1 MRPDRRAPLVPENT
15 DLEKCLRPLLG
26 WLKWKGSERELLE
39 SKPHMRSI
47 SSVEDFRT
55 ILQHLGFESDTV
67 FVNLRRLD
75 ARLFPCLFVPSD
87 GGAPKVLH
95 EMVGERI
102 SYFDSET
109 SQSKTEVSWDL
120 NGFLVVFRK
129 LGTPDPLQK
138 PSLWFKNALQP
149 RKKLLNYVIFL
160 TFIQT
165 VLMMLPAIFV
175 ISIYDKIIPAGSYEM
190 LSTFSLGIF
199 LALFMLAVV
208 MMIRYRLL
216 GYLGVYIQQDVGNS
230 IFQQLLWLPPVY
242 TESAPVGAQ
251 IARINDFN
259 SVRDFFGNPLFGTL
273 IESPFIVIYFFAIWI
288 IGGLLVL
295 IPLIAAIFSIL
306 VALVMWHLTKNGIWK
321 SSRIQVQQ
329 QNFLVE
335 TLWGMRSVQYAG
347 LQNTWKTR
355 FRELNSEA
363 TLCGQR
369 LQQISVSS
377 DAIFDFIMM
386 LSGVATLVA
395 GSFLVMD
402 NATTIGSLI
411 GVMFIVWRI
420 LTPVKTLSMMLPK
433 LIQLKRSIRQIN
445 ELMRLQPEREL
456 ATQKQSTP
464 SQLIGAI
471 SFSQVTFRY
480 PGADTAALSDISFSL
495 KPREMLA
502 IIGPSA
508 SGKSTM
514 VNLMLAM
521 YLPQGGHVY
530 IDGRN
535 IRQYDVAMLRTHIA
549 YVSQKAEVF
558 YGTIAQ
564 NLRLA
569 DPMASMDQLR
579 EAAQAANLLRDIE
592 ALPEG
597 FDTRIKDYGDK
608 KLGTSFCQKINLAR
622 AYLRNASIL
631 ILDEPMTALDVKS
644 ADTLLNFLKEIK
656 GKKTIV
662 VITHQRAYVQ
672 LADLIM
678 VLLDGKQ
685 VMQGPVDQVFDK
697 IPKGLI

>member
-1 MRPDRRAPLVPENT
+1 
-15 DLEKCLRPLLG
+15 
-26 WLKWKGSERELLE
+26 
-39 SKPHMRSI
+39 
-47 SSVEDFRT
+47 
-55 ILQHLGFESDTV
+55 
-67 FVNLRRLD
+67 
-75 ARLFPCLFVPSD
+75 
-87 GGAPKVLH
+87 
-95 EMVGERI
+95 
-102 SYFDSET
+102 
-109 SQSKTEVSWDL
+109 
-120 NGFLVVFRK
+120 
-129 LGTPDPLQK
+129 
-138 PSLWFKNALQP
+138 
-149 RKKLLNYVIFL
+149 
-160 TFIQT
+160 
-165 VLMMLPAIFV
+165 
-175 ISIYDKIIPAGSYEM
+175 
-190 LSTFSLGIF
+190 
-199 LALFMLAVV
+199 
-208 MMIRYRLL
+208 
-216 GYLGVYIQQDVGNS
+216 
-230 IFQQLLWLPPVY
+230 
-242 TESAPVGAQ
+242 
-251 IARINDFN
+251 
-259 SVRDFFGNPLFGTL
+259 
-273 IESPFIVIYFFAIWI
+273 
-288 IGGLLVL
+288 
-295 IPLIAAIFSIL
+295 
-306 VALVMWHLTKNGIWK
+306 
-321 SSRIQVQQ
+321 
-329 QNFLVE
+329 
-335 TLWGMRSVQYAG
+335 
-347 LQNTWKTR
+347 
-355 FRELNSEA
+355 
-363 TLCGQR
+363 
-369 LQQISVSS
+369 
-377 DAIFDFIMM
+377 
-386 LSGVATLVA
+386 
-395 GSFLVMD
+395 MD